1 MGLRLGCH
9 VMFCFCSFASAGLD
23 WLLAQ
28 ASPALCFRI
37 KSNTLDWG
45 HGPTSLP
52 VCGILSPPPNATIAS
67 KRCSVVGTSRWHRH
81 HTEAPDSPQICLKQ
95 VPWLYRPL
103 GSVVAVPSMAFPD
116 GNTCPPPSSPFRNIW
131 AAVVICPRPNL
142 ERIGRQ
148 LSRGNLS
155 CRPAAVAITSCSYAP
170 TGPRS
175 IPKLHAAYRA
185 HNR

>member
-1 MGLRLGCH
+1 MSCH
-9 VMFCFCSFASAGLD
+9 VLLLCFCFCWAGLA
-23 WLLAQ
+23 LLAQ
-28 ASPALCFRI
+28 ASSALCFE
-37 KSNTLDWG
+37 SNQTHTHWTG
-45 HGPTSLP
+45 APRANQ
-52 VCGILSPPPNATIAS
+52 CGILSPPPNATIVS
-67 KRCSVVGTSRWHRH
+67 KRCSVAGTSGWHRH

-95 VPWLYRPL
+95 VRAMLPWLYRPI

-155 CRPAAVAITSCSYAP
+155 CRPCCCCCYLMQLRA
-170 TGPRS
+170 TGPPSGS
-175 IPKLHAAYRA
+175 IPKAACSLPSSQ
-185 HNR
+185 